1 MAVETKVPRTTHV
14 RAVERAIGLLLRLA
28 EHRRGVSLQQLA
40 QEVGCSKSTAHRLL
54 ATLERLE
61 MVERHARPGHYRL
74 GRRARELSLGGWGQ
88 TDLRQVALPYMLEL
102 RDESEET
109 VTLHLVD
116 DTNHVVIE
124 QCESLQEIRRTLQ
137 LGQRTPLLRGAT
149 AKVIL
154 AALPPTDVARVLA
167 EAGTADAAGPSER
180 ELQDIRSLG
189 YAFSISERIPGGSSI
204 SVPIHD
210 RTGRVCAA
218 LSISGPSFRFT
229 PARAIRCAPALI
241 GAADAVSTA
250 LGYMPD
256 ARRADGLQRGADDAG
271 AERAAARSP
280 SADE

>member
-1 MAVETKVPRTTHV
+1 V

-40 QEVGCSKSTAHRLL
+40 REVECSKSTVHRLL

-61 MVERHARPGHYRL
+61 MVERDARPGHYRL
-74 GRRARELSLGGWGQ
+74 GRRAREMAPGGWGQ
-88 TDLRQVALPYMLEL
+88 TDLRQVALSHMLRL

-109 VTLHLVD
+109 VTLHVVD
-116 DTNHVVIE
+116 HTEHVVIE
-124 QCESLQEIRRTLQ
+124 QCESEQEIRRTLQ

-149 AKVIL
+149 AKAIL
-154 AALPPTDVARVLA
+154 AALPPPEAARVLA
-167 EAGTADAAGPSER
+167 EVGTATAAGPSER

-204 SVPIHD
+204 SVPVHD

-241 GAADAVSTA
+241 GAAEAVSST
-250 LGYMPD
+250 LGYLPP
-256 ARRADGLQRGADDAG
+256 ARRAGGT
-271 AERAAARSP
+271 AAT
-280 SADE
+280 